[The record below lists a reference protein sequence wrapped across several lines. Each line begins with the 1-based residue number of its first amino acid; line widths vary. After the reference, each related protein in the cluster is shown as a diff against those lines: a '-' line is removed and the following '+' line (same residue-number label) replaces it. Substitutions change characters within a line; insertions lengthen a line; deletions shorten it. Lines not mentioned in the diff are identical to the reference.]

1 MRFESLSEWLS
12 WQETLHPKTIDLG
25 LDRCMPVVERLGLRQ
40 TEFPIVTVAGTNGKG
55 SVVAMLE
62 AILRAAGYR
71 TGAYTSPHLVRYN
84 ERICVNGMEVNDE
97 MIMGSFER
105 IDDARE
111 SISLTY
117 FEFATLAGMD
127 IFKRM
132 GIDAAILEVGLGG
145 RLDAVNLFDADI
157 ALVTTVDIDHVRWLG
172 NDRESIGREKAGIFR
187 STRPAVYGDA
197 RPLKSLEKY
206 AKKLGTPLFC
216 LGREF
221 SCTLHGESWD
231 WYSEDRTWRCLPRPA
246 LAGSFQMFNASA
258 ALMALNLLS
267 KRRPALSIPLT
278 AVRRGLETV
287 RLPGR
292 FQILPGPPERILDVA
307 HNPQAAKALAEMLQH
322 RDSRG
327 KTFVVL
333 AMLSDKDI
341 PAVVGLMKGLADVW
355 YVADLNISRGA
366 SAAVLAS
373 AILQK
378 QASASIHLFQTISQA
393 YLAALADA
401 AAEDRLVVFGSFYAV
416 GEILQLERNKSAAT
430 VAEIH
435 E

>member
-1 MRFESLSEWLS
+1 MRFDSLSKWLS

-25 LDRCMPVVERLGLRQ
+25 LDRCMPVVERLELRQ
-40 TEFPIVTVAGTNGKG
+40 AEFPIVTVAGTNGKG

-84 ERICVNGMEVNDE
+84 ERICIDGMEVDDE
-97 MIMGSFER
+97 TIMASFER
-105 IDDARE
+105 IDYARE
-111 SISLTY
+111 STSLTY

-132 GIDAAILEVGLGG
+132 NIDAAILEVGLGG

-172 NDRESIGREKAGIFR
+172 NDRELIGREKAGIFR
-187 STRPAVYGDA
+187 SSHPAVYGDS

-206 AKKLGTPLFC
+206 AKKLGTPLFR
-216 LGREF
+216 LDREY
-221 SCTLHGESWD
+221 SCTLHGDNWD
-231 WYSEDRTWRCLPRPA
+231 WYSEDRTLRALPRPA
-246 LAGSFQMFNASA
+246 LAGPFQIFNASA

-267 KRRPALSIPLT
+267 KRRSALSVPLT

-307 HNPQAAKALAEMLQH
+307 HNPQAAKALAEMLWH
-322 RDSRG
+322 RGSRG
-327 KTFVVL
+327 RTLLIL
-333 AMLSDKDI
+333 AMLADKDI
-341 PAVVGLMKGLADVW
+341 PAIVGLMKGLSDLW
-355 YVADLNISRGA
+355 YVASLNIGRGA
-366 SAAVLAS
+366 SAAILADI
-373 AILQK
+373 ILQK
-378 QASASIHLFQTISQA
+378 QASASVHQFKTISEA

-401 AAEDRLVVFGSFYAV
+401 AAEDRLVVFGSFYAI
-416 GEILQLERNKSAAT
+416 GEILQLERNKSATT
-430 VAEIH
+430 VADL
-435 E
+435 